1 MLRLILTLVG
11 VIGISTAFV
20 VTDTL
25 AVYTDQETNSANAF
39 DTGSVDLADAPDSAI
54 VTFTN
59 MAPGNSVIQPLTV
72 TNSGSLDLRYAMT
85 ATATATNADSKNLRD
100 QLLLTVRTQTA
111 NPCSSEDGA
120 VLYGPAALS
129 AGAFGDATQGAQAG
143 DRTLLIG
150 TNESLCFKVELP
162 AASANSFQSAAA
174 TVTFTFDAE
183 QTTNN
188 P

>member
-85 ATATATNADSKNLRD
+85 ATATNADSRNLRD

>member
-1 MLRLILTLVG
+1 MLHLILTLVG

-39 DTGSVDLADAPDSAI
+39 DTGSVDLADAPDSAV

-85 ATATATNADSKNLRD
+85 ATVTNADGKSLRD
-100 QLLLTVRTQTA
+100 QLVLTVRTQTA
-111 NPCSSEDGA
+111 NPCSSEDGT
-120 VLYGPAALS
+120 VLYGPAVLS
-129 AGAFGDATQGAQAG
+129 AGAFGDSTQGAQAG

-150 TNESLCFKVELP
+150 ASESLCFKVELP